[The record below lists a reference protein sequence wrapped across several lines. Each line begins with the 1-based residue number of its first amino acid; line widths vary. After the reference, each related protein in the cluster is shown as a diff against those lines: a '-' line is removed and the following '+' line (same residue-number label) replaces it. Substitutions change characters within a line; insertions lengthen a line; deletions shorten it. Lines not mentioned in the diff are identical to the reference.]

1 MISDRAKKIAFISVS
16 TLLIMLSGVIAFLK
30 PVESVSEKIAQTYE
44 TDKYVVGVYEEKIAV
59 FTQGDSVPIEI
70 YDVYVKT
77 LPVSDQNSLRKGIS
91 IQGKSELK
99 RVIEDYTS

>member
-1 MISDRAKKIAFISVS
+1 MISDKTKKIVFISAS
-16 TLLIMLSGVIAFLK
+16 SLLILLSGTIALLK
-30 PVESVSEKIAQTYE
+30 PTSGVSEKIAQTYQ
-44 TDKYVVGVYEEKIAV
+44 TDRYVVGVYEEKIAV
-59 FTQGDSVPIEI
+59 FTQGDSVPIEV

-99 RVIEDYTS
+99 RIIEDYTS